1 MKKHIDQ
8 KQIDDQIEIAI
19 NLQKSGELG
28 KAKLLYESLLLIQP
42 NAFKI
47 LYLLGTLEAQSC
59 NFDKSL
65 SYLIK
70 ANNINSNS
78 WEVNSN
84 IGNAYVEISDFK
96 KSIKFYNKA
105 IKINPANPKIFYCR
119 GFAYKQL
126 EKYIDALYN
135 FEKVLSLDSSNIDA
149 LFQLAITQAKLEKF
163 PEAFEN
169 FKKLIYI
176 DPNNPE
182 FFFQYGIA
190 LFLNKNYQDSI
201 ICLNTAIN
209 LKNDFAA
216 AYLILGDTLRAIN
229 KSHDAIEAYTKSIFH
244 DNKNYL
250 AHYSLGHLLVECK
263 KPKEALFSLEQ
274 VIILNPKFDQA
285 YSGIGVAYINLGQN
299 ELAYNVLT
307 KAIELNSLDA
317 TYYLNRGNV
326 LANLR
331 RFDESLLD
339 YDKAIAL
346 KPDFAQAYCNRGYIL
361 VNFLFKPDAAKILF
375 DVAIVLQPDLTIA
388 YVNRA
393 ECFVRLNEFEKALD
407 DFLRALEMDP
417 ESEFTLGKC
426 LHYKMKI
433 CDWDNL
439 AEGILIC
446 ESMIEG
452 SMLTAV
458 PFETLHFSDKPDLH
472 LSSAKLFNNK
482 KSTSNNVA
490 EKFEISKSNSIVK
503 VGYYSADLY
512 NHPVSIW
519 LTEQLENHDKTKVE
533 LYAFCLKSVQDPMRD
548 RLEAAFDHW
557 IDVQNMSD
565 LDVAKLSQELGID
578 IAIDLNGHTAD
589 GRSGIFAAR
598 AAPIQINHIGFPGSM
613 GAEYIDYMFGQTLGS
628 EEALEDWAST
638 RPFITEKIA
647 YLPCAFTYDRQRQV
661 SKEPLT
667 RAQYELPDK
676 GFVFTCQNGC
686 QKLTPEVFDV
696 WMDILKA
703 VPGSVLWLLKPSDLA
718 TKNLIKEAQARG
730 VGSERL
736 IFTAREVVSMDQ
748 EKARTGRY
756 LASYKLADLFL
767 DTWPYNAGTTAV
779 DALWAGLP
787 VLTKKGKALVAR
799 MATEALRGI
808 EVPELIT
815 KTPEE
820 YKELAIELAHNP
832 DKLKLLKEKIQRNR
846 LTTALFDP
854 VANTRHIE
862 NAYLEMYRRYAAGEQ
877 PNDFIV
883 QP

>member
-1 MKKHIDQ
+1 MTTHLDKKQFDE
-8 KQIDDQIEIAI
+8 QIEIAI
-19 NLQKSGELG
+19 SLQKSGEFE
-28 KAKLLYESLLLIQP
+28 KAKLIYEFLLKIKP
-42 NAFKI
+42 NAFQI
-47 LYLLGTLEAQSC
+47 LYLLGTLEAQCC

-65 SYLIK
+65 IYLIR

-78 WEVNSN
+78 WEVNYN
-84 IGNAYVEISDFK
+84 IGNAYFEINEFK
-96 KSIKFYNKA
+96 KAIKYYDKA
-105 IKINPANPKIFYCR
+105 IKINSNNSIQFYYR
-119 GFAYKQL
+119 GFAYKRL
-126 EKYIDALYN
+126 ENYANALPN
-135 FEKVLSLDSSNIDA
+135 FEKALSIDPNNISA
-149 LFQLAITQAKLEKF
+149 HFELAISQAKLKNFEK
-163 PEAFEN
+163 AFEN
-169 FKKLIYI
+169 FKKLIVI
-176 DPNNPE
+176 NPSNPE
-182 FFFQYGIA
+182 FYFQYGVA
-190 LFLNKNYQDSI
+190 LFLSENYVNAIS
-201 ICLNTAIN
+201 CLEIAVS
-209 LKNDFAA
+209 LKTDFAA
-216 AYLILGDTLRAIN
+216 AYLILGDAFRAFN
-229 KSHDAIEAYTKSIFH
+229 KNPEAIENYKKSISY
-244 DNKNYL
+244 DNKNDL
-250 AHYSLGHLLVECK
+250 AYYNLGHLLVECK
-263 KPKEALFSLEQ
+263 KFKEALYNLEK
-274 VIILNPKFDQA
+274 VITLNPKFDQA
-285 YSGIGVAYINLGQN
+285 YSGIGVVYINLGQQ
-299 ELAYNVLT
+299 ELAYEKLS
-307 KAIELNSLDA
+307 KAIELNSLDP

-326 LANLR
+326 LSNLR
-331 RFDESLLD
+331 RFNESLLD
-339 YDKAIAL
+339 YDKAIEL
-346 KPDFAQAYCNRGYIL
+346 KSDFAQAYCNRGYVL
-361 VNFLFKPDAAKILF
+361 LNYLFKPEAAKILF
-375 DVAIVLQPDLTIA
+375 DVAIALDPNLTIA
-388 YVNRA
+388 FVNRA

-439 AEGILIC
+439 AEGISIC

-452 SMLTAV
+452 RKLTAV

-472 LSSAKLFNNK
+472 LSSAKLFNNQR
-482 KSTSNNVA
+482 TSNANILGKIENNKDKHIIKVA
-490 EKFEISKSNSIVK
+490 YF
-503 VGYYSADLY
+503 SADLY

-519 LTEQLENHDKTKVE
+519 LTEQLENHDRTKVE
-533 LYAFCLKSVQDPMRD
+533 LFAFCLKSVQDSMRD
-548 RLEAAFDHW
+548 RLEATFDHW
-557 IDVQNMSD
+557 IDVQSMSD
-565 LDVAKLSQELGID
+565 LEIAKLSRELGID

-589 GRSGIFAAR
+589 GRVGIFAAR
-598 AAPIQINHIGFPGSM
+598 AAPIQMNHIGFPGSM

-628 EEALEDWAST
+628 EENVEDWASS

-647 YLPCAFTYDRQRQV
+647 YVPSMFTYDRQRQI
-661 SKEPLT
+661 SDEPLT
-667 RAQYELPDK
+667 RAQYGLPEK

-696 WMDILKA
+696 WMEILKA

-718 TKNLIKEAQARG
+718 TSNLIKEALARG
-730 VGSERL
+730 VDSERL
-736 IFTAREVVSMDQ
+736 VFTAREVVSMDQ

-756 LASYKLADLFL
+756 LAGYRLADLFL

-832 DKLKLLKEKIQRNR
+832 EKLKQLKDKVQRNR
-846 LTTALFDP
+846 LTTSLFDP